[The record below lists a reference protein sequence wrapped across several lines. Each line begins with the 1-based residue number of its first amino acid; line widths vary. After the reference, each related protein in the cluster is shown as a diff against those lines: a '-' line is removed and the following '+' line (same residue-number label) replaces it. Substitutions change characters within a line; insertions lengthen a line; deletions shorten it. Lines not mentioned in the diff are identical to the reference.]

1 MLSRTHVIRIKGF
14 YYLCF
19 TWYKCIDSSTAGLFD
34 LVAIFSVFIS
44 FSAVITFI
52 EMIYE
57 IRDTIKGNP

>member
-1 MLSRTHVIRIKGF
+1 M
-14 YYLCF
+14 CF
-19 TWYKCIDSSTAGLFD
+19 TWYKCIDSSTVGLFD